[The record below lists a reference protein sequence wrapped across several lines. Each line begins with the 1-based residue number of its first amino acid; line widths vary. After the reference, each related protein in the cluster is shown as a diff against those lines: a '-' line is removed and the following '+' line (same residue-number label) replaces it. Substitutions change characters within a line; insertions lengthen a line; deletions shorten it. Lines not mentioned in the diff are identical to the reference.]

1 MTMRIK
7 YSPQRSDVPLS
18 YAFSGDMVIATMNG
32 KSDTFDFSGLPA
44 GRAAIIDSTLDP
56 CPVLAAERTAAGE
69 LIVTLLKHHGPHPT
83 AEEAFPDEE
92 VI

>member
-1 MTMRIK
+1 MMRIK

-18 YAFSGDMVIATMNG
+18 YEFSGEVITVTLDG
-32 KSDTFDFSGLPA
+32 QSDVFDFSGLPP
-44 GRAAIIDSTLDP
+44 GRAAIIESTLDP

-69 LIVTLLKHHGPHPT
+69 LIVTLLKHHGPNPT
-83 AEEAFPDEE
+83 HDEAFPAEE

>member
-1 MTMRIK
+1 MRIK

-18 YAFSGDMVIATMNG
+18 YEFSGDIITATLGG
-32 KSDTFDFSGLPA
+32 KSDVFDFSGLPP
-44 GRAAIIDSTLDP
+44 GREAIIESALDP

-83 AEEAFPDEE
+83 HDEAYPAEE
-92 VI
+92 VV

>member
-1 MTMRIK
+1 MKII

-18 YAFSGDMVIATMNG
+18 YAFSGDIITATMGG
-32 KSDTFDFSGLPA
+32 KSDVFDLTGLPD

-56 CPVLAAERTAAGE
+56 CPVLAAERTAEGE
-69 LIVTLLKHHGPHPT
+69 LIVTLRTHHGPNAP
-83 AEEAFPDEE
+83 ESERFPSDE

>member
-1 MTMRIK
+1 MRIK

-18 YAFSGDMVIATMNG
+18 YQISGDIITATLGG
-32 KSDTFDFSGLPA
+32 KSDVFDFSALPA

-69 LIVTLLKHHGPHPT
+69 LVVTLLKHHGPNPT
-83 AEEAFPDEE
+83 HDEAFPAEE
-92 VI
+92 VV

>member
-1 MTMRIK
+1 MRIR
-7 YSPQRSDVPLS
+7 YSPQRSDVPLE
-18 YAFSGDMVIATMNG
+18 YAFDGDIITATMGG
-32 KSDTFDFSGLPA
+32 KSDVFDFSGLPA

-69 LIVTLLKHHGPHPT
+69 LIVTLLKHHGPDA
-83 AEEAFPDEE
+83 AEHERFPAEE

>member
-18 YAFSGDMVIATMNG
+18 YAFSGDIITATMGG
-32 KSDTFDFSGLPA
+32 KTDTFDFSGLPA
-44 GRAAIIDSTLDP
+44 GRAAISDSTLDP
-56 CPVLAAERTAAGE
+56 CPVLSAERTNEGE
-69 LIVTLLKHHGPHPT
+69 LVVTLRTHHGPNAP
-83 AEEAFPDEE
+83 ESERFPAEE